1 MTTRFGLTVRYDG
14 NSVFKVELSG
24 AYQGLVSGLCGDF
37 DGNPDNDL
45 RLPTDPETD
54 VGINVFGDFFQ
65 SGGLSTRL
73 VEYFYRVCSLFTLT
87 GTPELMKRTYKGL
100 II

>member
-1 MTTRFGLTVRYDG
+1 MNLPFSLATSGLNIELSGGQVVMTTRFGLTVRYDG

-37 DGNPDNDL
+37 NGNPDNDL
-45 RLPTDPETD
+45 RLPTDPKTD

-65 SGGLSTRL
+65 SGGLSTRF
-73 VEYFYRVCSLFTLT
+73 VEV
-87 GTPELMKRTYKGL
+87 
-100 II
+100 